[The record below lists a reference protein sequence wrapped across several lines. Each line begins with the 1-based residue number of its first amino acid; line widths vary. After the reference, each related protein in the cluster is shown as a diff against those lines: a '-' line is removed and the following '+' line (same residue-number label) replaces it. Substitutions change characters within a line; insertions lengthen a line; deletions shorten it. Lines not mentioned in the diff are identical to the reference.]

1 MDHLWRNSAITTN
14 QFIFQIS
21 LNLKLIMRKLKH
33 ILLLS
38 VLLISNPL
46 KFLNIKIENNRP
58 ITVENYNI
66 RTPLTV
72 DRAII
77 SNKNSNLIKMI
88 NLECKEHNQLSLPVV
103 DILLIDLWRADNVD
117 KNMLLTKIKFEL
129 LLIILCKQMVIIL
142 QKEQEYVAKK
152 QDPKMK
158 YLRLTSL
165 KLHLHI
171 NNIILQ
177 NRQNINLYGST
188 KLKNCSFF
196 RA

>member
-1 MDHLWRNSAITTN
+1 
-14 QFIFQIS
+14 
-21 LNLKLIMRKLKH
+21 MRKLKH

-158 YLRLTSL
+158 YLRLILL

-177 NRQNINLYGST
+177 NRQNIKFIWSHKIK
-188 KLKNCSFF
+188 KLLFL
-196 RA
+196 